1 MFKPI
6 LVLIGVTGLLVA
18 CATPGIEAPSVSP
31 SATSSSDVAT
41 TSPTVPSAASTA
53 TSAAPTTPTIPG
65 HATVDFTA
73 GEPVALTAP
82 SEMTGWGETL
92 ALPYG
97 EFPGQVGVSP
107 GGDGLEW
114 GPSYGTQL
122 PDGTWW
128 ILDTAHL
135 RLAHYAEDGRYLDD
149 ALIPEEHLALGS
161 YVQYQS
167 PQALADGSVVLQ
179 STTIDN
185 PGLLRFS
192 ADAGFTRLDLPVHVG
207 VRATDGRRL
216 FGFNEAGAQVRVDPL
231 NGDVAPVETFAGQAG
246 APYRLDVQPGLLHVQ
261 RGDLKLRIP
270 LQSADEPAATVH
282 PAVEAVTGSDGVLH
296 ILVTGII
303 EHADGEASDVSGL
316 LSIDEEGRGTVQSVR
331 PLTSSADPGDGA
343 HLGIRLGNDRPW
355 LMTVDDDALRV
366 YGPLPE
372 LVESLPE
379 LVEG

>member
-1 MFKPI
+1 MSKPV

-18 CATPGIEAPSVSP
+18 CATPGLTAPSSP
-31 SATSSSDVAT
+31 SDAPSSAVAPA
-41 TSPTVPSAASTA
+41 SPPVPSPVPTA
-53 TSAAPTTPTIPG
+53 TSAAPSTPTRG
-65 HATVDFTA
+65 DANVDFTA

-82 SEMTGWGETL
+82 SEMTGWVETL

-97 EFPGQVGVSP
+97 ELPGQVGVSP
-107 GGDGLEW
+107 GGDGVEW

-135 RLAHYAEDGRYLDD
+135 RLACYSEDGRFLDD
-149 ALIPEEHLALGS
+149 APIPGEHLALGS

-179 STTIDN
+179 STSIDS

-192 ADAGFTRLDLPVHVG
+192 PDDGFIWFDLPLHIG
-207 VRATDGRRL
+207 VKGTDGRHL
-216 FGFNEAGAQVRVDPL
+216 FGFDESGAQVRVDPL

-246 APYRLDVQPGLLHVQ
+246 APYRLDVQPGLLRVQ
-261 RGDLKLRIP
+261 RGGLDLRIP
-270 LQSADEPAATVH
+270 LQSVDEPAATVH
-282 PAVEAVTGSDGVLH
+282 PAIEAVTGSDGVLH
-296 ILVTGII
+296 ILVTGIV
-303 EHADGEASDVSGL
+303 EHAGGDASDVSGL
-316 LSIDEEGRGTVQSVR
+316 LSIDDEGTGTVQSVR

-343 HLGIRLGNDRPW
+343 HLGIRLGDDQPW

-366 YGPLPE
+366 YGPRD
-372 LVESLPE
+372 S
-379 LVEG
+379 